1 MKMIKHSQEFDEISR
16 VVSMHGDSG
25 VKISDVV
32 EELSKVRQ
40 IPAQKARYA
49 VRLAIDKGE
58 LRTDRNF
65 KLHLTATG

>member
-1 MKMIKHSQEFDEISR
+1 
-16 VVSMHGDSG
+16 MHGDSG